1 MPRTAKQNQAI
12 RDKRKAKITQEGIK
26 LISLY
31 GLNNVVID
39 DIAKEVGCSHGL
51 FYHYYKRTEDLYA
64 DIPAFILNSKR
75 LSTYVNKYT
84 PIKDL
89 SPAEGLK
96 LFSKNMEELPSY
108 PTLALHTANIIFSS
122 EQAMK
127 DFGYYDFYIRKIKEG
142 QKDGTFKEAD
152 PETLLVLFLDVIGGY
167 IGRVLKEGSKATA
180 IPADLLAGVLLK

>member
-64 DIPAFILNSKR
+64 EIPSFILSSKR
-75 LSTYVNKYT
+75 FSAYINKYVA
-84 PIKDL
+84 IKDL
-89 SPAEGLK
+89 APAEAIK
-96 LFSKNMEELPSY
+96 LLGKNLEELPSY
-108 PTLALHTANIIFSS
+108 PALVLHAAHIIFSS
-122 EQAMK
+122 EQSLK
-127 DFGYYDFYIRKIKEG
+127 DFGYYDFFVKLIKKG
-142 QKDGTFKEAD
+142 QKDGSFKTGKV
-152 PETLLVLFLDVIGGY
+152 ETLLTLLLDVIGGY
-167 IGRVLKEGSKATA
+167 ISRVLRDGDKATV
-180 IPADLLAGVLLK
+180 IPGELLAGVILK